1 MMTRTISG
9 VNMAT
14 IRCVVVTPET
24 SVLDETVDFVAIP
37 MFDGELGVA
46 PGRTPLIGR
55 VGYGELRTRTGDS
68 VNRYYIDGGF
78 VEIRDNVVTV
88 LTQRALFGTDI
99 SADVIANAEA
109 EATQPATTDETIE
122 ERLGKQARL
131 RAIQKIASRSKG

>member
-1 MMTRTISG
+1 
-9 VNMAT
+9 MAT